1 MIEISTERK
10 RDEEGKP
17 QFLLTG
23 FTQTAGT
30 RIYAFERKGDA
41 QKLGYTVEVNLALI
55 PGYGIR
61 IQDLPL
67 LCRDVLQQREQPDD
81 LCASTLTEQKMRSH
95 AEELAAARATAAEH
109 RKRQPR
115 HLPNAEPVAAYQPP
129 LP

>member
-1 MIEISTERK
+1 MVETSTERK
-10 RDEEGKP
+10 REEEGKP

-23 FTQTAGT
+23 FTQTAGI
-30 RIYAFERKGDA
+30 RSYAFERKGDA
-41 QKLGYTVEVNLALI
+41 LKVGYTVEVNLALI

-67 LCRDVLQQREQPDD
+67 LCRDVLLQREQPDGTG
-81 LCASTLTEQKMRSH
+81 ASTLTEQKMRSH
-95 AEELAAARATAAEH
+95 AEELAAARAVAAEH

-115 HLPNAEPVAAYQPP
+115 NLPNPAPVAAYHPH